1 MLKNSILWDK
11 KEGQKISEEVK
22 EAEQKIREMANT
34 FHEEYEDKYFISLGI
49 EDYSKEFN
57 GIDSSKCYGLD
68 YFIGEVV
75 DRFYFMLYLKRKNV
89 YREILRIWRRYNNII
104 KKLNSES
111 TDYSGKDRR
120 CLVKYICTHINKK
133 NNLDQR
139 IFNLLSDNKIE
150 VLSDGSGFQ
159 WNETRLENINRFLQW
174 YTSHFID
181 RIDSRAKY
189 GHHIFK
195 NMRPDF

>member
-75 DRFYFMLYLKRKNV
+75 DRFYFML
-89 YREILRIWRRYNNII
+89 
-104 KKLNSES
+104 
-111 TDYSGKDRR
+111 
-120 CLVKYICTHINKK
+120 
-133 NNLDQR
+133 
-139 IFNLLSDNKIE
+139 
-150 VLSDGSGFQ
+150 
-159 WNETRLENINRFLQW
+159 
-174 YTSHFID
+174 
-181 RIDSRAKY
+181 
-189 GHHIFK
+189 
-195 NMRPDF
+195 